1 MNLLRLIPKRCISNI
16 STTGTILNRR
26 ELLYRSKQRGWLE
39 VDLILGSWANDNIM
53 KLSDT
58 QLLNYKKI
66 LDAETSDIYTFLMGV
81 KPIPDH
87 LNNEII
93 YMIKKYSKE
102 ELKMRNA
109 SEYENIKKKMS
120 N

>member
-1 MNLLRLIPKRCISNI
+1 MNVLRLIPNRCIS
-16 STTGTILNRR
+16 SVSKTGTILNRK

-66 LDAETSDIYTFLMGV
+66 LDAETSDIYTFLMDI

-93 YMIKKYSKE
+93 YMIKKYAKE